1 MIRAF
6 LSRLRAGGAPPATR
20 MPDPAED
27 VLGAASLPPSADARF
42 AQCVREVLKHEGGYV
57 DHPRDP
63 GGCTNRGITR
73 ATLESWRGV
82 PTDCAAV
89 RALTEA
95 EARAIYRA
103 RYWDAVRGDD
113 LPPGVDLAVFDL
125 AVNSGVGRAAR
136 MLQQALGVEADGAI
150 GPRTMVALADADA
163 IGLVGAMCARRLV
176 FLKTLPTW
184 PIFGLGWERRV
195 VDVRAKAVA
204 MARGGSDGRA

>member
-1 MIRAF
+1 MRIF
-6 LSRLRAGGAPPATR
+6 DRLFRRRQPAPIPRGPA
-20 MPDPAED
+20 DG
-27 VLGAASLPPSADARF
+27 LGALTLPAPEDTRF
-42 AQCVREVLKHEGGYV
+42 ARCVAEVLRHEGGYV

-73 ATLESWRGV
+73 ATLESWRGQ

-113 LPPGVDLAVFDL
+113 LPAGVDLAVFDL

-136 MLQQALGVEADGAI
+136 MLQQALGTAVDGII
-150 GPRTMVALADADA
+150 GPQTMAMLVASDPARLVDA
-163 IGLVGAMCARRLV
+163 ICARRLE
-176 FLKTLPTW
+176 FLKGLPTW
-184 PIFGLGWERRV
+184 PTFGRGWERRV
-195 VDVRAKAVA
+195 VDVRAKAAA
-204 MARGGSDGRA
+204 MCTPHQTPVKL